1 MVVKKVNEINLKIP
15 LIFFF
20 CFITLYFVYL
30 FFQLLKKMI
39 TQSTGYF
46 WFTQSFLP
54 SCIFCDQLIFYNL
67 SKALCYFWFF
77 LWNKAKQ
84 MQKGFYGRTKVTCP
98 DLKSGIRR
106 WERRGGGS
114 FIKGPSGLHSLWPFT
129 KMQTD
134 VTASAQHPP
143 PPPPP
148 PPPSPSPGVVGAAR
162 LLPAIQHGVERDG
175 ALAGPPLGNN
185 SDDALFTHNWNRS
198 RR

>member
-77 LWNKAKQ
+77 LWNKVKQ

-106 WERRGGGS
+106 WERRGGGVIYQGPLRLA
-114 FIKGPSGLHSLWPFT
+114 FIVALHQNVDRRHRFRP
-129 KMQTD
+129 
-134 VTASAQHPP
+134 A
-143 PPPPP
+143 
-148 PPPSPSPGVVGAAR
+148 PPSSSASSSPLSLPRRRWSSSAAACNPTWSRERWGSSGATPR
-162 LLPAIQHGVERDG
+162 
-175 ALAGPPLGNN
+175 
-185 SDDALFTHNWNRS
+185 
-198 RR
+198 